1 VKAMHLDQLRI
12 KLADNAIQEKME
24 NLVDQILIKKAQD
37 QSADT
42 TDLENQIDQLVYN
55 LYKLTEEEIA
65 IVEGSSK

>member
-1 VKAMHLDQLRI
+1 VKAMHIDQLRI
-12 KLADNAIQEKME
+12 KLVDNAIQEKME
-24 NLVDQILIKKAQD
+24 TLVDQILIKKAQD

>member
-1 VKAMHLDQLRI
+1 MHIDQLRI
-12 KLADNAIQEKME
+12 KLVDNAIQEKME
-24 NLVDQILIKKAQD
+24 TLVDQILIKKAQD

>member
-1 VKAMHLDQLRI
+1 MHLDQLRI

-24 NLVDQILIKKAQD
+24 TLVDQILIKKAQD

>member
-1 VKAMHLDQLRI
+1 MHLDQLRI

-24 NLVDQILIKKAQD
+24 TLVDQILIKKAQD

-65 IVEGSSK
+65 IVEGYSK

>member
-1 VKAMHLDQLRI
+1 MHIDQLRI

-24 NLVDQILIKKAQD
+24 TLVDQILIKKAQD

>member
-1 VKAMHLDQLRI
+1 VKAMHIDQLRI
-12 KLADNAIQEKME
+12 KLVDNAIQEKME
-24 NLVDQILIKKAQD
+24 TLVDQILIKKAQD

-65 IVEGSSK
+65 TVEGYSK

>member
-1 VKAMHLDQLRI
+1 MHIDQLRI

>member
-1 VKAMHLDQLRI
+1 MKAMHIDQLRI
-12 KLADNAIQEKME
+12 KLVDNAIQEKME
-24 NLVDQILIKKAQD
+24 TLVDQILIKKAQD